1 MGNRTPTSSMPWRR
15 NTILLWALRITI
27 FRLPA
32 THSIYIAGIAS
43 IIYSLFNALVVQ
55 WIERL
60 TPNELIEVRFL
71 SGAPLKSRRVSAT
84 IEWHVC
90 KAVRWL
96 SGRRRR
102 TRNAVYL
109 KGYRGFKS
117 HPHRF
122 ACEGY
127 CLLRNPIIFAIFSC
141 GGATLAQ
148 LVEQCFRKAKVPG
161 SNPGGGSEK

>member
-1 MGNRTPTSSMPWRR
+1 MVANAPCAAWQCSDVPSRSDFPPPPTKARSSSTRT
-15 NTILLWALRITI
+15 A
-27 FRLPA
+27 RLPISGPLEIPRRFCN
-32 THSIYIAGIAS
+32 HRAGEGLAS
-43 IIYSLFNALVVQ
+43 GSNA
-55 WIERL
+55 
-60 TPNELIEVRFL
+60 P
-71 SGAPLKSRRVSAT
+71 
-84 IEWHVC
+84 HMC

-122 ACEGY
+122 AYVDFLHGPPLGRGHAVGGEPPHRFESCT
-127 CLLRNPIIFAIFSC
+127 LRSPHVDV
-141 GGATLAQ
+141 ATLAQ

-161 SNPGGGSEK
+161 SNPGGGSE